1 MFSGSSGCGR
11 HIGLGASRREPE
23 ERGTRD
29 RRCVL
34 ATSRRQFLAWAAGL
48 GVAGFVGHE
57 WAPLLGTKPEAST
70 TTSTPPLSSA
80 PSDATTP
87 AQAYDAAEARFFYS
101 RPDLHPP
108 RVTVVGRRQPNAAVE
123 DFEDYVLVAPKVYS
137 GSGPGQ
143 PGLMVLQADGRLR
156 WFLPTDK
163 LPFDLQYQ
171 QLNGKGVLTW
181 WEGDVTNGT
190 GAGEAVIADLGFNEI
205 SRIGEVDGLRPD
217 LHELVLT
224 DRGTALMTAYRTV
237 AADLSAVGGPK
248 KGFVYGGVA
257 MEVDVATKKLL
268 YRWESVDHVS
278 LEETYQKFTGGG
290 TEKAPF
296 DYFHINSISVAP
308 DGDLLISGRNTWA
321 LYKVDRATGEVKW
334 RLNGKK
340 SDFSMGPGSHFY
352 WQHHARY
359 YGADRISLFDDGDS
373 PAEEAQSRA
382 VVLSVDMEKGKCS
395 LDKAFVHPA
404 RLLVPNQGS
413 MQMLADGGAFVGWG
427 AQPYFSR
434 FSSEGDVVS
443 DRAFPY
449 EYSVVPCF

>member
-1 MFSGSSGCGR
+1 M
-11 HIGLGASRREPE
+11 
-23 ERGTRD
+23 
-29 RRCVL
+29 
-34 ATSRRQFLAWAAGL
+34 
-48 GVAGFVGHE
+48 
-57 WAPLLGTKPEAST
+57 LGTKPEAST

-308 DGDLLISGRNTWA
+308 DGDLLISGRNTWPCT
-321 LYKVDRATGEVKW
+321 KWTG
-334 RLNGKK
+334 
-340 SDFSMGPGSHFY
+340 P
-352 WQHHARY
+352 
-359 YGADRISLFDDGDS
+359 
-373 PAEEAQSRA
+373 
-382 VVLSVDMEKGKCS
+382 
-395 LDKAFVHPA
+395 PA
-404 RLLVPNQGS
+404 RS
-413 MQMLADGGAFVGWG
+413 SGA
-427 AQPYFSR
+427 
-434 FSSEGDVVS
+434 
-443 DRAFPY
+443 
-449 EYSVVPCF
+449 